1 MTSHQMQARSSGL
14 TAAGHFWYIL
24 SCIAFGAGYF
34 TKIPAKK
41 AMADFGLCRL
51 TGAEAFWY
59 VLMCIPFGAGYLA
72 KVPTLKALSEL
83 HQFRAAPPARLA
95 PHERAIAYGNGAV
108 AARAAPALE
117 AAPPWQDEPGELPAP
132 DWPQRRSRGA
142 EWPEPS
148 RRDRPQGRHGRG

>member
-1 MTSHQMQARSSGL
+1 MTSHQMQTRSSGL
-14 TAAGHFWYIL
+14 TAAAHFWYIL

-108 AARAAPALE
+108 TGPVTAALE
-117 AAPPWQDEPGELPAP
+117 SAPPWPDEPGQLPAP
-132 DWPQRRSRGA
+132 APPAQRSRPP
-142 EWPEPS
+142 EWPGQPS
-148 RRDRPQGRHGRG
+148 LDRPRGRHGRG